1 MAAEAPLL
9 SFYLSS
15 MIFKST
21 NCIIYTLDAD
31 LIGKLIMNGHT
42 LHYESDLE
50 SLLKDVKEQH
60 PDLLV
65 IDLLKKADLSA
76 INSLMHVHGHTI
88 IRGEVSLWAIDNDLM
103 KNIILLPSGISN
115 DSIIEKVAHIYESDN
130 ILWERPVK
138 VLIIEDNVDIIEMYE
153 LAFQSKW
160 YEVTRALDGL
170 TGVTKAVTLRPDVI
184 ILDIMMPNMDG
195 FEVLQ
200 ALRNNTSLRSLIITN
215 SNLEWVNE
223 EKKVKEL
230 GSDFFLRKS
239 EYTPLDVVGF
249 IESILEKRRNA

>member
-1 MAAEAPLL
+1 
-9 SFYLSS
+9 
-15 MIFKST
+15 
-21 NCIIYTLDAD
+21 
-31 LIGKLIMNGHT
+31 
-42 LHYESDLE
+42 
-50 SLLKDVKEQH
+50 
-60 PDLLV
+60 
-65 IDLLKKADLSA
+65 
-76 INSLMHVHGHTI
+76 
-88 IRGEVSLWAIDNDLM
+88 
-103 KNIILLPSGISN
+103 
-115 DSIIEKVAHIYESDN
+115 
-130 ILWERPVK
+130 
-138 VLIIEDNVDIIEMYE
+138 MYE

>member
-1 MAAEAPLL
+1 
-9 SFYLSS
+9 
-15 MIFKST
+15 
-21 NCIIYTLDAD
+21 
-31 LIGKLIMNGHT
+31 MNGHT

-170 TGVTKAVTLRPDVI
+170 TGSDQSG
-184 ILDIMMPNMDG
+184 NS
-195 FEVLQ
+195 Q
-200 ALRNNTSLRSLIITN
+200 AWCDYSRYNDA
-215 SNLEWVNE
+215 EYGWVW
-223 EKKVKEL
+223 
-230 GSDFFLRKS
+230 S
-239 EYTPLDVVGF
+239 TPSTQKQYLSQ
-249 IESILEKRRNA
+249 ISHHHQ